1 MKQNL
6 TTNDMQ
12 KIPAS
17 SEALWLFEE
26 EFGLVSW
33 FVQHFCFALCPYSYN
48 PIPKLSSI
56 TFMYPVVLLSEL
68 LGIYPIPKLGS
79 ITFIY
84 PVVLVSELVS
94 GHVDKLAYRKVVN
107 SQSNN

>member
-1 MKQNL
+1 
-6 TTNDMQ
+6 
-12 KIPAS
+12 
-17 SEALWLFEE
+17 
-26 EFGLVSW
+26 
-33 FVQHFCFALCPYSYN
+33 
-48 PIPKLSSI
+48 
-56 TFMYPVVLLSEL
+56 MYPVVLLSEL